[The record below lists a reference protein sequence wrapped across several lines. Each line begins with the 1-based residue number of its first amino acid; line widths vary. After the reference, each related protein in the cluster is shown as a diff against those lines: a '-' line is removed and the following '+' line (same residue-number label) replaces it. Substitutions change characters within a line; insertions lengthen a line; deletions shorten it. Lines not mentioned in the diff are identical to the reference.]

1 MQPHDVG
8 VEAARLT
15 GGTLVSFDGSGHIPN
30 LRDPVRF
37 NLLLREFVERVAA

>member
-1 MQPHDVG
+1 MSHQVG

-15 GGTLVSFDGSGHIPN
+15 DGRLVTFAGSGHIPN

-37 NLLLREFVERVAA
+37 NLLLRDFAERVAA